1 MRWFAL
7 VVAASL
13 MAACSSIDRFS
24 DDLRERLL
32 SRLQNAAPQTNDED
46 PLYCYRTIAD
56 EDCYDTA
63 QPGAEQRLI
72 EKVGSPQRPE

>member
-32 SRLQNAAPQTNDED
+32 SRLQNAAPQANDED
-46 PLYCYRTIAD
+46 HTLLLPDDRRRGLLRHCATW
-56 EDCYDTA
+56 C
-63 QPGAEQRLI
+63 
-72 EKVGSPQRPE
+72 